1 MVICSFYP
9 PPKYAFHFWLT
20 NLYHILLSLLP
31 LHYVVRHINMVRYHL
46 GYIPIRSA
54 GSSISGITATAV
66 APYPTTTSNKVGESV
81 LVILTL
87 NWSASTIF
95 HWVKGYLFHILISH
109 SGTLWL
115 GRFHPPH
122 SVRDRALSMIQD
134 MSSRKPRKAQPQY
147 IPSSLLV
154 VFSVSFSFIFGV
166 LPCPTE

>member
-1 MVICSFYP
+1 MPSVVSHTQCLLSKKQSSSGRYGIISNGDMFFLP

-115 GRFHPPH
+115 GRFHPPTLY
-122 SVRDRALSMIQD
+122 AT
-134 MSSRKPRKAQPQY
+134 A
-147 IPSSLLV
+147 
-154 VFSVSFSFIFGV
+154 
-166 LPCPTE
+166 PCQ